1 MSELKLVSPLLDQMS
16 VEEEIA
22 GHNGCT
28 CYALRHVQSGERF
41 VVKRISVPASD
52 LQVRALILS
61 GAYPD
66 DAAVHAYYGSVA
78 EDIKNELDT
87 GMRLAENGYFAGASS
102 YQIEPKE
109 SGIGYDV
116 YILYPRMVSLR
127 AFLDHSAMT
136 GLRAVNLGI
145 DLCDALTAC
154 RDAGYLF
161 ENLKPEN
168 VFLTQSGRF
177 LLGDLGLA
185 PLEDLQYASV
195 PENYLG
201 PYSAP
206 ELSAITAAWLPLA
219 HAGIM
224 SCGIAYTLQI
234 AGQKYVNVILASIL
248 LSLESVFSVL
258 AGWMFLGETLS
269 MREIGG
275 CVLVFAA
282 ILLAQMPE
290 RK

>member
-145 DLCDALTAC
+145 DLCDALTAWPRC
-154 RDAGYLF
+154 
-161 ENLKPEN
+161 
-168 VFLTQSGRF
+168 
-177 LLGDLGLA
+177 GL
-185 PLEDLQYASV
+185 SV
-195 PENYLG
+195 
-201 PYSAP
+201 
-206 ELSAITAAWLPLA
+206 
-219 HAGIM
+219 
-224 SCGIAYTLQI
+224 
-234 AGQKYVNVILASIL
+234 
-248 LSLESVFSVL
+248 
-258 AGWMFLGETLS
+258 
-269 MREIGG
+269 
-275 CVLVFAA
+275 
-282 ILLAQMPE
+282 
-290 RK
+290 

>member
-109 SGIGYDV
+109 SRHRLRC
-116 YILYPRMVSLR
+116 LYPL
-127 AFLDHSAMT
+127 SAH
-136 GLRAVNLGI
+136 
-145 DLCDALTAC
+145 
-154 RDAGYLF
+154 
-161 ENLKPEN
+161 
-168 VFLTQSGRF
+168 
-177 LLGDLGLA
+177 GLA
-185 PLEDLQYASV
+185 ARLPRPQRHDRPARREPRHRPVRCAHGLPRCGLSV
-195 PENYLG
+195 
-201 PYSAP
+201 
-206 ELSAITAAWLPLA
+206 
-219 HAGIM
+219 
-224 SCGIAYTLQI
+224 
-234 AGQKYVNVILASIL
+234 
-248 LSLESVFSVL
+248 
-258 AGWMFLGETLS
+258 
-269 MREIGG
+269 
-275 CVLVFAA
+275 
-282 ILLAQMPE
+282 
-290 RK
+290 

>member
-185 PLEDLQYASV
+185 SLEICSMPRCRRITSARIPRRSFPPSRHPQTPRSTCMPSACCSTAS
-195 PENYLG
+195 
-201 PYSAP
+201 
-206 ELSAITAAWLPLA
+206 ITATTARLRTRPRARPWRTSSA
-219 HAGIM
+219 
-224 SCGIAYTLQI
+224 
-234 AGQKYVNVILASIL
+234 
-248 LSLESVFSVL
+248 
-258 AGWMFLGETLS
+258 
-269 MREIGG
+269 
-275 CVLVFAA
+275 
-282 ILLAQMPE
+282 
-290 RK
+290 

>member
-1 MSELKLVSPLLDQMS
+1 
-16 VEEEIA
+16 
-22 GHNGCT
+22 
-28 CYALRHVQSGERF
+28 
-41 VVKRISVPASD
+41 
-52 LQVRALILS
+52 
-61 GAYPD
+61 
-66 DAAVHAYYGSVA
+66 
-78 EDIKNELDT
+78 
-87 GMRLAENGYFAGASS
+87 
-102 YQIEPKE
+102 
-109 SGIGYDV
+109 
-116 YILYPRMVSLR
+116 MVSLR

-206 ELSAITAAWLPLA
+206 ELSAITASPKPHDRPVCRRHAALPHL
-219 HAGIM
+219 
-224 SCGIAYTLQI
+224 
-234 AGQKYVNVILASIL
+234 
-248 LSLESVFSVL
+248 
-258 AGWMFLGETLS
+258 
-269 MREIGG
+269 
-275 CVLVFAA
+275 
-282 ILLAQMPE
+282 
-290 RK
+290 

>member
-116 YILYPRMVSLR
+116 YILYPRIPRPQRHDRPARREPRHRPVR
-127 AFLDHSAMT
+127 CAH
-136 GLRAVNLGI
+136 GLPR
-145 DLCDALTAC
+145 C
-154 RDAGYLF
+154 
-161 ENLKPEN
+161 
-168 VFLTQSGRF
+168 
-177 LLGDLGLA
+177 GL
-185 PLEDLQYASV
+185 SV
-195 PENYLG
+195 
-201 PYSAP
+201 
-206 ELSAITAAWLPLA
+206 
-219 HAGIM
+219 
-224 SCGIAYTLQI
+224 
-234 AGQKYVNVILASIL
+234 
-248 LSLESVFSVL
+248 
-258 AGWMFLGETLS
+258 
-269 MREIGG
+269 
-275 CVLVFAA
+275 
-282 ILLAQMPE
+282 
-290 RK
+290 

>member
-109 SGIGYDV
+109 SGIGYG
-116 YILYPRMVSLR
+116 S
-127 AFLDHSAMT
+127 
-136 GLRAVNLGI
+136 VNHPVDRDPVRGFSGI
-145 DLCDALTAC
+145 IGDQCPGCGRTEADGVPFERIRRIT
-154 RDAGYLF
+154 GYLVGT
-161 ENLKPEN
+161 LD
-168 VFLTQSGRF
+168 RF
-177 LLGDLGLA
+177 NDAKRAEEHDRVKHGM
-185 PLEDLQYASV
+185 Q
-195 PENYLG
+195 
-201 PYSAP
+201 
-206 ELSAITAAWLPLA
+206 
-219 HAGIM
+219 H
-224 SCGIAYTLQI
+224 
-234 AGQKYVNVILASIL
+234 
-248 LSLESVFSVL
+248 
-258 AGWMFLGETLS
+258 
-269 MREIGG
+269 
-275 CVLVFAA
+275 
-282 ILLAQMPE
+282 
-290 RK
+290 

>member
-109 SGIGYDV
+109 DGLDMDEAFRRVSHVFGIV
-116 YILYPRMVSLR
+116 KLS
-127 AFLDHSAMT
+127 
-136 GLRAVNLGI
+136 RAVECPKDFAAI
-145 DLCDALTAC
+145 CETA
-154 RDAGYLF
+154 
-161 ENLKPEN
+161 E
-168 VFLTQSGRF
+168 
-177 LLGDLGLA
+177 
-185 PLEDLQYASV
+185 
-195 PENYLG
+195 
-201 PYSAP
+201 
-206 ELSAITAAWLPLA
+206 
-219 HAGIM
+219 
-224 SCGIAYTLQI
+224 AY
-234 AGQKYVNVILASIL
+234 
-248 LSLESVFSVL
+248 
-258 AGWMFLGETLS
+258 LGETLS
-269 MREIGG
+269 
-275 CVLVFAA
+275 V
-282 ILLAQMPE
+282 
-290 RK
+290 

>member
-177 LLGDLGLA
+177 LARGPRPCAAGGPAVCLGAGELPRPVFRAGA
-185 PLEDLQYASV
+185 FRHHGV
-195 PENYLG
+195 PK
-201 PYSAP
+201 PHDRP
-206 ELSAITAAWLPLA
+206 VCRRHAALPHL
-219 HAGIM
+219 
-224 SCGIAYTLQI
+224 
-234 AGQKYVNVILASIL
+234 
-248 LSLESVFSVL
+248 
-258 AGWMFLGETLS
+258 
-269 MREIGG
+269 
-275 CVLVFAA
+275 
-282 ILLAQMPE
+282 
-290 RK
+290 

>member
-102 YQIEPKE
+102 YPDRAEGEPA
-109 SGIGYDV
+109 SATMSISS
-116 YILYPRMVSLR
+116 IR
-127 AFLDHSAMT
+127 AWSRCAPSST
-136 GLRAVNLGI
+136 
-145 DLCDALTAC
+145 TA
-154 RDAGYLF
+154 
-161 ENLKPEN
+161 P
-168 VFLTQSGRF
+168 
-177 LLGDLGLA
+177 
-185 PLEDLQYASV
+185 
-195 PENYLG
+195 
-201 PYSAP
+201 
-206 ELSAITAAWLPLA
+206 
-219 HAGIM
+219 
-224 SCGIAYTLQI
+224 
-234 AGQKYVNVILASIL
+234 
-248 LSLESVFSVL
+248 
-258 AGWMFLGETLS
+258 
-269 MREIGG
+269 
-275 CVLVFAA
+275 
-282 ILLAQMPE
+282 
-290 RK
+290 

>member
-145 DLCDALTAC
+145 DPKIMYYGLLCGATLGGNLTPIGASANIAGIGIL
-154 RDAGYLF
+154 RKEGHEVKATTFMKYGVPFTLAAVITGYL
-161 ENLKPEN
+161 LIWLIWKP
-168 VFLTQSGRF
+168 
-177 LLGDLGLA
+177 
-185 PLEDLQYASV
+185 
-195 PENYLG
+195 
-201 PYSAP
+201 
-206 ELSAITAAWLPLA
+206 
-219 HAGIM
+219 
-224 SCGIAYTLQI
+224 
-234 AGQKYVNVILASIL
+234 
-248 LSLESVFSVL
+248 
-258 AGWMFLGETLS
+258 
-269 MREIGG
+269 
-275 CVLVFAA
+275 
-282 ILLAQMPE
+282 
-290 RK
+290 